1 MDYPPLDS
9 REESAP
15 QDVDTL
21 TGEQVRELIMAVRG
35 RGIEQAEAA
44 FDDLASIVKE

>member
-1 MDYPPLDS
+1 MDYLTLES
-9 REESAP
+9 REERAL

-35 RGIEQAEAA
+35 RSIEEAEYA
-44 FDDLASIVKE
+44 FDELNSSVNE